1 MGMSE
6 VLRSIKTAEQEAE
19 KRLAEAQEEASKIL
33 SDARRK
39 ASETVQDAADETV
52 VLTQKILDDARS
64 KAPGEADQVKATGA
78 HEVSSIESNSA
89 SHQEAAV
96 KMVVDALSSQ

>member
-64 KAPGEADQVKATGA
+64 KAQGGRPGESHRRPRSQQ
-78 HEVSSIESNSA
+78 HRIE
-89 SHQEAAV
+89 
-96 KMVVDALSSQ
+96 LSKPPRGRREDGG